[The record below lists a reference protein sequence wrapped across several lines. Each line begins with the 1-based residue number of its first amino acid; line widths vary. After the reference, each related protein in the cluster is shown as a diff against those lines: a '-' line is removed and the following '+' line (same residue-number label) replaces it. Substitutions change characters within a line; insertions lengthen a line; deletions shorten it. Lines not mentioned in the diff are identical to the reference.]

1 MRAFILNIFLACLLH
16 SPAWGGA
23 PLWVQTLPA
32 DAQRTGY
39 TQHVFFLPQTVG
51 AIVNGNFE
59 SRPLFRLNNQGL
71 LVPGMILN
79 TAPARQVVVGEAS
92 MLLCNNNFIL
102 NQTTAVS
109 LFSTRYEA
117 IATVETP
124 FTETAATFVRTAP
137 GKGFF
142 ALAGTRADGTNELW
156 GLDEQGQVLW
166 RKPSLAGSDYTA
178 SFGIGQWQQGLV
190 LAAAHR
196 HRGLELALFSQ
207 DGALQQVLSIPE
219 FPAAVRYP
227 QVIVPTLFFDD
238 FLLTAGFVSDKHV
251 RVGLVHLPSGVTR
264 HVDIATGID
273 AANYVRLVL
282 LSKTEAAIALGDA
295 LYVIQAPHGS
305 ITRTPSPLA
314 KAFLVCLA
322 PLPNGDIAV
331 GGSLQLPEAPWPA
344 PFVARF
350 TRKALLPPEQAT
362 PIATWPAMGQE
373 KKK

>member
-1 MRAFILNIFLACLLH
+1 MRAVICSLFLACLLH
-16 SPAWGGA
+16 ATAWGGT

-32 DAQRTGY
+32 DSQRTGY
-39 TQHVFFLPQTVG
+39 TQHVFALPQTVG

-59 SRPLFRLNNQGL
+59 SRPVFRLNNQGL

-92 MLLCNNNFIL
+92 ILLCNNNFIL
-102 NQTTAVS
+102 NQATAVS
-109 LFSTRYEA
+109 LFSTRYEP

-156 GLDEQGQVLW
+156 ALDEQGQVLW
-166 RKPSLAGSDYTA
+166 RKASLEGTDYTA
-178 SFGIGQWQQGLV
+178 SFGIGQWQHGLV

-207 DGALQQVLSIPE
+207 EGTLQQVLPVAA
-219 FPAAVRYP
+219 FPATVRYP
-227 QVIVPTLFFDD
+227 QVIVPTLFFGE
-238 FLLTAGFVSDKHV
+238 FMLTAGFASDKHL

-264 HVDIATGID
+264 HVDIATGAD
-273 AANYVRLVL
+273 AANYLRLVA

-295 LYVIQAPHGS
+295 LYVIQAPHGR
-305 ITRTPSPLA
+305 ITRTPSPLP
-314 KAFLVCLA
+314 KGFLVCLA
-322 PLPNGDIAV
+322 PLPNGDIAI

-344 PFVARF
+344 PFVALF

-362 PIATWPAMGQE
+362 PIATWPALGQGV
-373 KKK
+373 KK